1 MKYAQNQRAKTFF
14 VFFTENALLNKS
26 IFPYNF
32 VKERIGVSLEENE
45 KRSQHSRKKRKEGG
59 FSFGPLKLVKD
70 IFGNYGPYGLA
81 RRNGNSELNF
91 KILLKTPS

>member
-1 MKYAQNQRAKTFF
+1 MPKI
-14 VFFTENALLNKS
+14 NAPKDFLCFSQKMFYFNKS

-59 FSFGPLKLVKD
+59 FSFGPLKLVKE
-70 IFGNYGPYGLA
+70 ICRNYGPYGLA
-81 RRNGNSELNF
+81 RRNGNSETL